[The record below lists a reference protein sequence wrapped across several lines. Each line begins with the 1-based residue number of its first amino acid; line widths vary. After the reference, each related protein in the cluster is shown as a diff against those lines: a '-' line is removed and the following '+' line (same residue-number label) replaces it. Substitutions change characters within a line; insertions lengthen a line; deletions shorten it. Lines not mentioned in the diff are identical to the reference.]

1 MAVLQPAIEGRAAAE
16 RGNSASGR
24 RGDDVPANLDSVRG
38 LACLLVVALHVVGD
52 SATNGL
58 RLPMSSGWHYAM
70 MSIEFI
76 RMPLFTALSGYL
88 YAGNRV
94 SRAAFGRFWAKK
106 ARRLGVPL
114 VCVTA
119 VMWFLLARTEA
130 EPIGAFHAFLFSFGH
145 LWYVQAL
152 ILLFAAVSVCDAVF
166 RPGCAALALAGLAA
180 VMVDQSGW
188 SITSCF
194 SLDGAFYLAPY
205 FLFGMILRENPAWL
219 RDRPAGRMALG
230 IVAIVLT
237 CQQLGLA
244 GLMVP
249 VTVLQLP
256 AALAG
261 MSGVVLLLQRFP
273 RSRLLAAVGA
283 YSYTIYLWHVAAGAA
298 TRTILVK
305 AGIAGVPVLFPPIF
319 AASVALPIVLYHIA
333 RRSPLLSVAVTGE
346 TRRLRGDRFARP
358 FPRGFPRR
366 SPAVGSP

>member
-1 MAVLQPAIEGRAAAE
+1 MMQTV
-16 RGNSASGR
+16 NSAPGR
-24 RGDDVPANLDSVRG
+24 RGEDVPANLDSVRG
-38 LACLLVVALHVVGD
+38 LACLLVVALHVIGD
-52 SATNGL
+52 SAATGL

-70 MSIEFI
+70 MSVEFI

-94 SRAAFGRFWAKK
+94 SREAFGRFWVKK

-130 EPIGAFHAFLFSFGH
+130 EPVGASRAFLFSFGH

-166 RPGCAALALAGLAA
+166 RPGCAALTLAGLVA

-188 SITSCF
+188 SITTCF
-194 SLDGAFYLAPY
+194 SLNGAFYLAPY

-219 RDRPAGRMALG
+219 RDRSAGWMALG

-244 GLMVP
+244 ELMVP
-249 VTVLQLP
+249 VTALQLP

-261 MSGVVLLLQRFP
+261 MSGVVFLLQRFP
-273 RSRLLAAVGA
+273 RSRLLAAIGT
-283 YSYTIYLWHVAAGAA
+283 YSYTIYLWHVTAGAA
-298 TRTILVK
+298 ARTILVK
-305 AGIAGVPVLFPPIF
+305 AGIAEVPALFPPIF
-319 AASVALPIVLYHIA
+319 AASVAVPMLLYHIA
-333 RRSPLLSVAVTGE
+333 RMVPFLSVAVTGE
-346 TRRLRGDRFARP
+346 ARRPAADRFSRAFARVL
-358 FPRGFPRR
+358 PRR
-366 SPAVGSP
+366 SPAAGTP

>member
-1 MAVLQPAIEGRAAAE
+1 LPVLQPLIKNSASLE
-16 RGNSASGR
+16 RQDSASGR
-24 RGDDVPANLDSVRG
+24 HGENLPANLDSVRG

-52 SATNGL
+52 SETNGL

-70 MSIEFI
+70 VSIEFI

-94 SRAAFGRFWAKK
+94 SREAFGRFWVKK

-119 VMWFLLARTEA
+119 VMWFLLARTGA
-130 EPIGAFHAFLFSFGH
+130 EPVGATRAFLFSFGH

-166 RPGCAALALAGLAA
+166 RPGCAALTLAGLAA
-180 VMVDQSGW
+180 IMVDQSGLT
-188 SITSCF
+188 ITTCF

-205 FLFGMILRENPAWL
+205 FLFGMILRQNPDWL
-219 RDRPAGRMALG
+219 RDRPACWLALG

-244 GLMVP
+244 GLTGP
-249 VTVLQLP
+249 VTALQLP

-261 MSGVVLLLQRFP
+261 MSAVVVLLQRFP
-273 RSRLLAAVGA
+273 RNGLLAAIGT
-283 YSYTIYLWHVAAGAA
+283 YSYTIYLWHVTAGAA
-298 TRTILVK
+298 ARTILMK

-319 AASVALPIVLYHIA
+319 AASVAVPIVLYHIA
-333 RRSPLLSVAVTGE
+333 RRLPLVSVAVTGE
-346 TRRLRGDRFARP
+346 PHRPRGDP
-358 FPRGFPRR
+358 FTRAFLRR